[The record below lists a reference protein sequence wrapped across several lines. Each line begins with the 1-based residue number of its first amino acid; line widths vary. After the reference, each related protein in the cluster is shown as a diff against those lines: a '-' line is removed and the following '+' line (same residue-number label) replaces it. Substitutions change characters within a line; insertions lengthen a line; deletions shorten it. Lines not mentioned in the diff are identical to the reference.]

1 MFTILRTLDAKKLA
15 LYLALDMI
23 LCDSDLYLRKK
34 CIWLRPVGLAIG
46 WSRVTLNALNEYF
59 DC

>member
-1 MFTILRTLDAKKLA
+1 MLDAKELA

-23 LCDSDLYLRKK
+23 LCDYDLYLRKK
-34 CIWLRPVGLAIG
+34 CIWLRPVGVAIG
-46 WSRVTLNALNEYF
+46 WSRVTLNAERIRIF